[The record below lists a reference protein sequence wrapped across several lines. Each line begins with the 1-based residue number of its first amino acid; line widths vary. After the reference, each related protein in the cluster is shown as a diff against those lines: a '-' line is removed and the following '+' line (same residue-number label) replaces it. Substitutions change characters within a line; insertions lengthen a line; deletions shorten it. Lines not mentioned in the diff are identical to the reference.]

1 MTDTTSTSGPT
12 TSGGTDYTTID
23 FSPLVDLFD
32 DEVVT
37 HSLVR
42 DVPLSGGRTLALL
55 TLDNGRDHTRPN
67 TLGPVTLV
75 EFAAALDDLAA
86 RASRGEI
93 HGVAVTGKPFILA
106 AGADLS
112 KVSEI
117 PSRQV
122 GKLLAQLGHH
132 ALGKLGTLGVPSFV
146 FINGLALG
154 GGLEIAL
161 NADYR
166 TVDQTVPAIALP
178 EVFLGLI
185 PGWGGSYLLPNL
197 VGIENALKVII
208 ENPLKNNRTLTGA
221 DALELG
227 IADVLFGS
235 VTFLEDSIRWADGVI
250 AGTTTVKRPNAPGKI
265 ERLVKWDAAIG
276 IARKML
282 QSRIGP
288 IATSPYAALDLVK
301 AAKSGTRDEAF
312 AREDDALADLISGD
326 QLPASIYAFN
336 LVQKRAKRP
345 AGAPDKALARPI
357 TKVGVIG
364 AGLMASQFALLF
376 VRRLKVPVV
385 ITDLDQARVDKGVA
399 YIHGEIAT
407 LQTKGRINADEANRL
422 RALVTGTTDKAD
434 FADADWVI
442 EAVFEELGVKQD
454 VFAEI
459 EKHIS
464 PTAILATN
472 TSSLSVEQIG
482 AKLAHP
488 ERLVGFH
495 FFNPVAVMP
504 LIEVVNTPATD
515 DVALSTAMVIA
526 GKLKKNAVITRD
538 TPGFVVNR
546 VLAKLLGEAMHAVD
560 TGTPFEVVNGAL
572 SPFGLPMTP
581 FELLELV
588 GLKVG
593 AHVLDTHH
601 AAFPDRFFEST
612 NLHRLAE
619 HGTILER
626 NSKGQVTGF
635 DKGAQKIV
643 AGGTSPMTAEQIL
656 RRIEDGLADEIKRM
670 LDDDVVHA
678 PEDIDLCMLLGAG
691 WPFQMGGI
699 TPYLDRVDASERAF
713 GGTFH
718 TPMIRGV
725 GSAVPTGDSVLN

>member
-1 MTDTTSTSGPT
+1 MTDYS
-12 TSGGTDYTTID
+12 TID
-23 FSPLVDLFD
+23 FSSLITLSA

-37 HSLVR
+37 HSFVR
-42 DVPLSGGRTLALL
+42 DIPLSGGKTLALV

-67 TLGPVTLV
+67 TLGPVSLL
-75 EFAAALDDLAA
+75 EFAKMMDDLKDRAA
-86 RASRGEI
+86 QGEI

-112 KVSEI
+112 KISEI
-117 PSRQV
+117 PSLAA
-122 GKLLAQLGHH
+122 GKLLTQLGHY
-132 ALGKLGTLGVPSFV
+132 AFGKEADLGVPSFV

-154 GGLEIAL
+154 GGLEIGL
-161 NADYR
+161 GADYR
-166 TVDQTVPAIALP
+166 TVDASVPAIALP

-197 VGIENALKVII
+197 IGIENALKVII
-208 ENPLKNNRTLTGA
+208 ENPLKNNRTLKGP

-227 IADVLFGS
+227 IADAMFPS
-235 VTFLEDSIRWADGVI
+235 ATFLENSIVWADGVI
-250 AGTTTVKRPNAPGKI
+250 AGKTKVSRSNLPGKV
-265 ERLVKWDAAIG
+265 ERLVKWDVAVG

-282 QSRIGP
+282 ESRIGTV
-288 IATSPYAALDLVK
+288 AKSPYVALDLLK
-301 AAKSGTRDEAF
+301 AAKSGTKAEGF
-312 AREDDALADLISGD
+312 EREDDALAGLISGD
-326 QLPASIYAFN
+326 QLQASIYAFN
-336 LVQKRAKRP
+336 LVQKRAKHP

-376 VRRLKVPVV
+376 VRRLRVPVV
-385 ITDLDQARVDKGVA
+385 ITDLDQARVDKGIA
-399 YIHGEIAT
+399 YIRDEITA
-407 LQTKGRINADEANRL
+407 LESKKRISADEANRL

-464 PTAILATN
+464 PEAVLATN
-472 TSSLSVEQIG
+472 TSSLSVEKIG

-504 LIEVVNTPATD
+504 LIEVVNTPQTNEATL
-515 DVALSTAMVIA
+515 ATAMVVA
-526 GKLKKNAVITRD
+526 SKLRKNAVITRD

-546 VLAKLLGEAMHAVD
+546 ILAKLLGEAMHAVD

-572 SPFGLPMTP
+572 APFGLPMTP

-588 GLKVG
+588 GLTVG

-601 AAFPDRFFEST
+601 AAFPERFFGSE
-612 NLHRLAE
+612 NLHKLAA

-626 NSKGQVTGF
+626 DAKGKVKGF
-635 DKGAQKIV
+635 DKGAVKIV
-643 AGGTSPMTAEQIL
+643 AGGTTPMTAEAIL
-656 RRIEDGLADEIKRM
+656 RRVEDGLADEIKRM

-678 PEDIDLCMLLGAG
+678 AEDIDLCVILGAG
-691 WPFQMGGI
+691 WPFQMGGA
-699 TPYLDRVDASERAF
+699 TPYLDRVGASERVF
-713 GGTFH
+713 GDTFH
-718 TPMIRGV
+718 HPRILGV
-725 GSAVPTGDSVLN
+725 GV